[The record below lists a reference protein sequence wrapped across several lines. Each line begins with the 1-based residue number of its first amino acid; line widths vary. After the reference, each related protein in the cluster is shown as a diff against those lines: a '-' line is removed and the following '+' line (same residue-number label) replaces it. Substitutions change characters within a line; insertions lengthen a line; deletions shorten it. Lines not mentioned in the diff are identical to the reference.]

1 MAKKITVKLYIGNQ
15 EIETLTEEHRK
26 KIAERLSKEM
36 SLYYT
41 NNPNEYEKVC
51 NGNYMLGKSKCNL
64 VVEYDNG
71 QNES

>member
-15 EIETLTEEHRK
+15 EIETLTEEQRQ

-41 NNPNEYEKVC
+41 NNPNEYEKV
-51 NGNYMLGKSKCNL
+51 
-64 VVEYDNG
+64 
-71 QNES
+71 